1 MATNTGIPYEKLTQ
15 QIFDQIVNQ
24 NSVDTIKVEH
34 NVHLQGKSS
43 VTHQIDVYW
52 EFEKGGIKHSVIV
65 QAKDWTYAVNQGELF
80 KFKCVLDDLP
90 GQPKGIFVT
99 RTGYQSGAHEF
110 AKHHEIPLYELGEPT
125 DAYWDGAIK
134 IIDGT
139 FDMFA
144 PHCEGFKPIWD
155 REWIT
160 KEKEKLHIPE
170 KEFILKIA
178 GDTKFYDENDQ
189 EIGTVQSV
197 VQSVV
202 DSFYPPKPTE
212 MDPTKKTHT
221 FDKPAFIWT
230 GVPKFPRLKIT
241 AVEATVSV
249 LKVAEETLH
258 FDFGDFIGFIL
269 KNVTKGDQ
277 EIFDKDANLIK

>member
-15 QIFDQIVNQ
+15 QIFYQIVNQ
-24 NSVDTIKVEH
+24 NSVDTIKVKH

-52 EFEKGGIKHSVIV
+52 EFKKGGIKHSVIV
-65 QAKDWTYAVNQGELF
+65 QAKDWGKPVNQGELF

-99 RTGYQSGAHEF
+99 RTGYQSGACEF
-110 AKHHEIPLYELGEPT
+110 AKHHEIPLYELNEP
-125 DAYWDGAIK
+125 IK
-134 IIDGT
+134 SIDVT
-139 FDMFA
+139 LSMISP

-155 REWIT
+155 SEWIT

-197 VQSVV
+197 VALLAQLE
-202 DSFYPPKPTE
+202 PQE
-212 MDPTKKTHT
+212 MIPTKKTRT
-221 FDKPAFIWT
+221 FDKPAFIRT
-230 GVPKFPRLKIT
+230 DIPKFPKVKIN
-241 AVEATVSV
+241 AVEATFSVSKSV
-249 LKVAEETLH
+249 K
-258 FDFGDFIGFIL
+258 DFSIDIGDFVGFVL
-269 KNVTKGDQ
+269 KNV
-277 EIFDKDANLIK
+277 I

>member
-90 GQPKGIFVT
+90 SQPKGIFVT
-99 RTGYQSGAHEF
+99 RTGYQSGAREF
-110 AKHHEIPLYELGEPT
+110 AKHHGIPLYELSEPT

-139 FDMFA
+139 LIMFV
-144 PHCEGFKPIWD
+144 PLYEDVKLVPDNDWIDKEGKRLQMLERGVEI
-155 REWIT
+155 E
-160 KEKEKLHIPE
+160 IPN
-170 KEFILKIA
+170 
-178 GDTKFYDENDQ
+178 DVTFYDENGQ
-189 EIGTVQSV
+189 EIGTVQSIV
-197 VQSVV
+197 ASLAPLEPQ
-202 DSFYPPKPTE
+202 E
-212 MDPTKKTHT
+212 MIPTKKTHT
-221 FDKPAFIWT
+221 FDKPAFIRT
-230 GVPKFPRLKIT
+230 GIPKFPKVKIN
-241 AVEATVSV
+241 AVGATVSV
-249 LKVAEETLH
+249 SKSVE
-258 FDFGDFIGFIL
+258 DFSSDIGDFVGFVL
-269 KNVTKGDQ
+269 KNVIEDDQ
-277 EIFDKDANLIK
+277 KVFDKDANLIK